1 MKRDSYLVGKAFKGF
16 LLASVLTVSASQ
28 MGAFIDGLM
37 LTWFINDKAMSAV
50 NISSPVLQLYF
61 SLCLL
66 LGVGGTLLAGKAI
79 GHHDRDKASRI
90 FSLSV
95 TASVITGLILGTAG
109 LIFFTPLLDM
119 LCPDAALSGY
129 AGDYLGIITASAPV
143 YMLMTVLQFFVSLD
157 GEPRRVTAA
166 VGVCIAVN
174 LILDYLFIAILG
186 LGISGAAIATV
197 ISYLPAIAILC
208 MHFRRKGT
216 LRFTL
221 HTGVRGLTSIAGN
234 GAPSGFTAMLMAVQ
248 IFACN
253 IIAIRYLGTSGVI
266 VLAVCMYLLRLS
278 MIILTGAID
287 SFQPVASILSGSE
300 DHRGVAMVLR
310 KAYTFMFVSLTVY
323 AALMILFPTVIAA
336 IFGITDSATAEMAR
350 SAIPAFAVNIV
361 LQCAVGLLI
370 PVYQIYSNRAM
381 AMTVSIGQPVLPM
394 VFFGLMAAADCGA
407 WWGFAIGQAALVV
420 ILVPMALMKRGR
432 HIPFLLIPRENSDNI
447 YDTSIRPVMHE
458 IGERLVEADE
468 WLQRCG
474 TDRALRFNIGV
485 ACEEILKN
493 IADHAHDI
501 RTGVRSI
508 DLRISTI
515 GDSVRVIIHDAGHP
529 FNPVDEDPH
538 TGLGLQIVKGV
549 CDNVKYEYMFHQNIL
564 TMTWS
569 VPKQ

>member
-1 MKRDSYLVGKAFKGF
+1 MKRDSYLVGKAFKSF

-109 LIFFTPLLDM
+109 LIFFTPLLNM

-174 LILDYLFIAILG
+174 LILDYLFIAILS

-208 MHFRRKGT
+208 MHFRRKGA

-221 HTGVRGLTSIAGN
+221 HTGAGGLKAIAGN

-394 VFFGLMAAADCGA
+394 IFFGLMAAAGCGA

-432 HIPFLLIPRENSDNI
+432 HIPFLLIPRENSENI

-458 IGERLVEADE
+458 IGDRLIEADE

-501 RTGVRSI
+501 KTGVRSI

-569 VPKQ
+569 VTKQ

>member
-1 MKRDSYLVGKAFKGF
+1 MKRDSYLVGKAFKSF

-109 LIFFTPLLDM
+109 LIFFTPLLNM

-216 LRFTL
+216 LRYTL
-221 HTGVRGLTSIAGN
+221 HTGAGGLTSIAGN

-394 VFFGLMAAADCGA
+394 IFFGLMAAAGANA
-407 WWGFAIGQAALVV
+407 WWGFAIGQTALVV
-420 ILVPMALMKRGR
+420 ILVPMALMKKGR

-447 YDTSIRPVMHE
+447 YDTSIRPVMAE

-501 RTGVRSI
+501 KTGARSI